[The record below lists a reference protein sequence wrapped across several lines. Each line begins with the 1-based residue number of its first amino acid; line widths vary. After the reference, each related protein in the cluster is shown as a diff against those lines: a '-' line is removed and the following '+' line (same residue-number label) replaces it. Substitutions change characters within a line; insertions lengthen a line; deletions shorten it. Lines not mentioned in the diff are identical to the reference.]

1 MASLEE
7 TVTDDAD
14 VTDDTTAAKAIAVT
28 ITEAVGVV
36 DDTTDALT
44 GTPILVGVF

>member
-1 MASLEE
+1 MAALEE

-14 VTDDTTAAKAIAVT
+14 VTDTTAAVKAITVE

-36 DDTTDALT
+36 DTSVDALT